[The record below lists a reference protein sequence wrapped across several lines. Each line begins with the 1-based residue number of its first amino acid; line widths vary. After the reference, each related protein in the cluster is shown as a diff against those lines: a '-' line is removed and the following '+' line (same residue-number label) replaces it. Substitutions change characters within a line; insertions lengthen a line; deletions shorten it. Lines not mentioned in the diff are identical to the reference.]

1 MIIDYRV
8 ESKDKKA
15 LMAPFLIPIREENS
29 FDLIFRKYGADHF
42 RILNQNYMAQT
53 IFEY

>member
-29 FDLIFRKYGADHF
+29 FDLTGNIKPQAVREEF
-42 RILNQNYMAQT
+42 
-53 IFEY
+53 